1 VKTPVKRALLVLALL
16 LVALAS
22 AAGAVFYSAFGHNRP
37 IVDRQVLVPGVEIV
51 KDGIVSVAILDV
63 APNQVALID
72 AGNDKEAKA
81 VLAALAERKLGPS
94 SVVAIFLT
102 HGHPDHTAGCRVF
115 PGAEVYAMPD
125 DVALVGASA
134 KITHPLKDGE
144 VNTVGDMKV
153 EAFATPGHTP
163 GSVVYFARG
172 VVFFGDSAG
181 GAKDGTVMPAVRW
194 FSKDP
199 DQNVASLKALAAR
212 LQPRAAEVK
221 VLSFAHSGP
230 LDGFGPL
237 AAFASAH

>member
-1 VKTPVKRALLVLALL
+1 VNPILKRTLLALGLVVVVLAI
-16 LVALAS
+16 

-51 KDGIVSVAILDV
+51 KDGFVSVAILDV
-63 APNQVALID
+63 APDKVALID

-81 VLAALAERKLGPS
+81 ILAALAERKLTPS

-102 HGHPDHTAGCRVF
+102 HGHPDHTAGCRAF

-125 DVALVGASA
+125 DVALLGTAA
-134 KITHPLKDGE
+134 KITHALKDGE
-144 VNTVGDMKV
+144 VNGVGDLKV

-172 VVFFGDSAG
+172 VLFFGDSAG
-181 GAKDGTVMPAVRW
+181 GNKDGTMMQAVRW

-230 LDGFGPL
+230 LDGFAPL